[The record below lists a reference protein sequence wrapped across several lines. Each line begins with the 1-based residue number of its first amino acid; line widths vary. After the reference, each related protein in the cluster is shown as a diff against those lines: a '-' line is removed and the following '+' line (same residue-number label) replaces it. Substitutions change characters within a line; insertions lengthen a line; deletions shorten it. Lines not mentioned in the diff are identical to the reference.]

1 MYFDINTTQTS
12 ASIRWE
18 AFKVFIRDV
27 ILSVTSSKSKSYKKE
42 LTELDT
48 KIKLLEKTLS
58 YNNGSFLHQE
68 LLNLRT
74 KYNELSAK
82 KSSS

>member
-1 MYFDINTTQTS
+1 MFFDINTTQTS

-18 AFKVFIRDV
+18 AFKVFIRGV

-48 KIKLLEKTLS
+48 KDLII
-58 YNNGSFLHQE
+58 
-68 LLNLRT
+68 
-74 KYNELSAK
+74 
-82 KSSS
+82 